1 MTLNYYK
8 QELKETATTLAK
20 SGKGILAVDES
31 TKTIGKRLASI
42 NVDNTEENR
51 KVYRGLLFTTE
62 GLGEFI
68 SGAILFE
75 ETLFQEH
82 TDGES
87 MVKKLQKLGIIPGIK
102 VDKGLSSLAGGTTLR
117 PSVRD

>member
-8 QELKETATTLAK
+8 QELKETATALAK

-42 NVDNTEENR
+42 NVENTEENR

-68 SGAILFE
+68 SVQFYLKRLSFRTI
-75 ETLFQEH
+75 QM
-82 TDGES
+82 ES
-87 MVKKLQKLGIIPGIK
+87 LWSKNF
-102 VDKGLSSLAGGTTLR
+102 R
-117 PSVRD
+117 N